1 MKLLKHLV
9 LAACLLTSS
18 IANASLM
25 FWLEP
30 SQQTNLNPGDNIS
43 MTLMVDGLG
52 SYAPDSLSAFDIDLS
67 FDKSVLEFTSYSLF
81 DFLGEVGF
89 DAFDFSLGLNIDENA
104 LSLYVISILLPEQL
118 DALQPSMFALAE
130 IFFNVISTT
139 SGESS
144 DVSLTVWDA
153 TNTANGL
160 SFDLTDATITDATV
174 TVPAP
179 ASLFFFGLAM
189 IALLTRKK
197 YV

>member
-1 MKLLKHLV
+1 MKLLKNLV
-9 LAACLLTSS
+9 LTACLLTSS

-43 MTLMVDGLG
+43 MTLMVEGLG
-52 SYAPDSLSAFDIDLS
+52 NYAPDSLSTFDIDLS
-67 FDKSVLEFTSYSLF
+67 FDKSVLEFTSYSFF

-89 DAFDFSLGLNIDENA
+89 DAFDFSLGLNIDENT
-104 LSLYVISILLPEQL
+104 LNLYVISILLPEQL
-118 DALQPSMFALAE
+118 DDLQPSMFALAE
-130 IFFNVISTT
+130 IFFNVVSTT

-144 DVSLTVWDA
+144 DLSLTVWDA

-179 ASLFFFGLAM
+179 ASLSFFGLAM

-197 YV
+197 HV